1 MAFADDL
8 KKALDRHIPAK
19 QLHYLDGWKREWY
32 RASWKGAGGRPVA
45 LILHHTAGAAGSS
58 TNPSA
63 ASNQHGANDGQVR
76 YVNRHPSYGMPCS
89 QFTLDR
95 DGCLYVNAALPCY
108 HAGKG
113 SFSGTQWSSL
123 GVPRDQ
129 ANDYCMGVEIISKGQ
144 EPDYTP
150 AMKDTLA
157 RLALACAE
165 AAKWPNTGTKYLPRH
180 KDWAPD
186 RKVDIKYSNATVQGW
201 IDDQAQLWDGVV
213 PSFDGCI
220 NAWEDHT
227 LANPQAWRIACR
239 LADWGYYKG
248 TPVKGEQ
255 CYPLKA
261 VQAYQADK
269 GYSVPVP
276 GQYGPKLHEQLWG
289 VAP

>member
-1 MAFADDL
+1 
-8 KKALDRHIPAK
+8 
-19 QLHYLDGWKREWY
+19 
-32 RASWKGAGGRPVA
+32 VA

-58 TNPSA
+58 SDPDA
-63 ASNQHGANDGQVR
+63 ASNQHGANDGQVKF
-76 YVNRHPSYGMPCS
+76 VNRHPSYGMPCS

-95 DGCLYVNAALPCY
+95 DGCIYVNAALPCY

-113 SFSGTQWSSL
+113 SFSGTEWSGL
-123 GVPRDQ
+123 GVPKDQ
-129 ANDYCMGVEIISKGQ
+129 ANDYCMGVEVISKGTSK
-144 EPDYTP
+144 DWTP
-150 AMKDTLA
+150 AMKDSLA

-165 AAKWPNTGTKYLPRH
+165 AAKWPNTKTKYLPRH

-186 RKVDIKYSNATVQGW
+186 RKVDIVYSNSTVQGW
-201 IDDQAQLWDGVV
+201 IDDLAQLWDGVV
-213 PSFDGCI
+213 PSYDGCM
-220 NAWEDHT
+220 NAWNDPT

-248 TPVKGEQ
+248 QPQDKGVQ
-255 CYPLKA
+255 CYPAKA
-261 VQAYQADK
+261 VQAYQDDK